1 QETGADPAGGRARLQ
16 VARTRAPAAD
26 PGRARRT
33 MARLSRQHAT
43 RRSCRRRPPRGDL
56 RARPRTLSTLVDT
69 NVLLRQFEPA
79 HDHHGAAIAA
89 TMWLIESGETLQVA
103 AQSIAEF
110 WAVATRPVGQ
120 NGLGLDV
127 ALASSAIAEIER
139 TFELLLS
146 DEAMV
151 YPYWKRLVAE
161 QRVTGRRVFDARL
174 VAVMLAHRID
184 RLLTFNA
191 ADFAGLG
198 VPVL

>member
-1 QETGADPAGGRARLQ
+1 
-16 VARTRAPAAD
+16 
-26 PGRARRT
+26 
-33 MARLSRQHAT
+33 M
-43 RRSCRRRPPRGDL
+43 
-56 RARPRTLSTLVDT
+56 STLIDT
-69 NVLLRQFEPA
+69 NVLLRQLEPA

-89 TMWLIESGETLQVA
+89 TMRLIESGETLQVA

-110 WAVATRPVGQ
+110 WAVATRPVAQ

-174 VAVMLAHRID
+174 VAVMLAHGID

-198 VPVL
+198 VPVLEPQTVSSI

>member
-1 QETGADPAGGRARLQ
+1 
-16 VARTRAPAAD
+16 V
-26 PGRARRT
+26 
-33 MARLSRQHAT
+33 
-43 RRSCRRRPPRGDL
+43 
-56 RARPRTLSTLVDT
+56 STLIDT
-69 NVLLRQFEPA
+69 NVLLRQLEPA

-89 TMWLIESGETLQVA
+89 TMRLIESGETLQVA

-110 WAVATRPVGQ
+110 WAVATRPVAQ
-120 NGLGLDV
+120 NGLGLGV

-174 VAVMLAHRID
+174 VAVMLAHGIE

-198 VPVL
+198 VPVLEPQTVRSI

>member
-1 QETGADPAGGRARLQ
+1 
-16 VARTRAPAAD
+16 
-26 PGRARRT
+26 
-33 MARLSRQHAT
+33 
-43 RRSCRRRPPRGDL
+43 
-56 RARPRTLSTLVDT
+56 LSTLVDT

-89 TMWLIESGETLQVA
+89 TMRLIESGETLQVA

-110 WAVATRPVGQ
+110 WAVATRPVAQ

-174 VAVMLAHRID
+174 VAVMLAHGID

-198 VPVL
+198 VPVLEPQMVSSI